1 MSHNFRVTFATQAYE
16 ATKDILSVSKE
27 LGHKSVKVTQRYI
40 KTGKSQAIEKWAGN
54 LKFNWGEYGW

>member
-16 ATKDILSVSKE
+16 ATKDILSVSKV

-40 KTGKSQAIEKWAGN
+40 KTGKAEEIDKWAGN
-54 LKFNWGEYGW
+54 IKFDWGNYGR

>member
-27 LGHKSVKVTQRYI
+27 LGHKNVKVTQRYI
-40 KTGKSQAIEKWAGN
+40 KTGKSQAIENWAGN
-54 LKFNWGEYGW
+54 LKFN